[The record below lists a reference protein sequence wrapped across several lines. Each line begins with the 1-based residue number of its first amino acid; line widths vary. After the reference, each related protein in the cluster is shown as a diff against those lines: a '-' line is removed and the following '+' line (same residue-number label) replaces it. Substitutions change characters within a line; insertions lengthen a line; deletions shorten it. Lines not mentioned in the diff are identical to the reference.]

1 MSNTR
6 ANERKSFEFRLD
18 LESGVPVYRQII
30 DQVMGGMAAGRLAG
44 GHQLPTVRQVAV
56 ELEINSNTL
65 VRAYRELE
73 IRGVLETQQGT
84 GTFIS
89 QQKVKRDDLERQRQ
103 LNQLVGEFVSRAGG
117 HQLPTGR
124 QMAVDLEINPNTVVR
139 AYRELEIRGVL
150 ETQQGT
156 GTFIS
161 QQKVKRDDLERQRQL
176 NQLVGEFV
184 SRAGAAGF
192 SIGNLVEQLND
203 RQNESQ
209 KNRR

>member
-1 MSNTR
+1 MSTTR
-6 ANERKSFEFRLD
+6 ANEHKGFQFRLD

-56 ELEINSNTL
+56 
-65 VRAYRELE
+65 
-73 IRGVLETQQGT
+73 
-84 GTFIS
+84 
-89 QQKVKRDDLERQRQ
+89 
-103 LNQLVGEFVSRAGG
+103 
-117 HQLPTGR
+117 
-124 QMAVDLEINPNTVVR
+124 DLEINPNTVVR

-161 QQKVKRDDLERQRQL
+161 LQKVKRDDLERRRQL

-192 SIGNLVEQLND
+192 SIGDLVEQLRD